1 MKTAIS
7 IPDATFERV
16 ERRAKQLGVSRSQF
30 FADAAERWLDALED
44 ERTTQRIDEALADA
58 ADDEN
63 AAFLDRAAQSLVDPH
78 EVW

>member
-44 ERTTQRIDEALADA
+44 ERTTTRIDAVLAA
-58 ADDEN
+58 VPHDEN
-63 AAFLDRAAQSLVDPH
+63 AGFLARAAHNLADPD
-78 EVW
+78 ETW